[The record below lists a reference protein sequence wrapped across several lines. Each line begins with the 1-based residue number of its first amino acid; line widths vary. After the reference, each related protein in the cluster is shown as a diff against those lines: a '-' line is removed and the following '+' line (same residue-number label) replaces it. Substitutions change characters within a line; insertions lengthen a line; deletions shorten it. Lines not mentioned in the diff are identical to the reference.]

1 MSAPLPDDEKSKRN
15 AYANTERV
23 GWSENIPG
31 VQRIQ
36 LNSLPQHFNSNSSL
50 QFLSSSYVWTAKE
63 NNQQMNE
70 KRQKKSTEP
79 SGNTTVLVESS
90 GNE

>member
-1 MSAPLPDDEKSKRN
+1 MSAPCRMTRKANAMHMQTPKESVGAKTFLVCSEFSSIPSLNTLTPITPCSSCHLPMYEQRKR
-15 AYANTERV
+15 
-23 GWSENIPG
+23 I
-31 VQRIQ
+31 I
-36 LNSLPQHFNSNSSL
+36 
-50 QFLSSSYVWTAKE
+50 K
-63 NNQQMNE
+63 QMNE

>member
-15 AYANTERV
+15 AYTNTERV

-63 NNQQMNE
+63 NNQADEWKEAEEEYGTLRKYNSAGWE
-70 KRQKKSTEP
+70 
-79 SGNTTVLVESS
+79 
-90 GNE
+90 